1 MSAPTGGHRRIDRV
15 LAPDFTSDL
24 DSLSLEELRARRAEA
39 DQEEVDLSYLRRML
53 QGRSDLAQ
61 AELARRAEPK
71 TGAAQSG
78 APESDAE
85 VVSRITAALTEEGQ
99 DRSPAQGLGRH
110 RAVEP
115 SRVGETRRQGES
127 LLAVSGMSD
136 PATLDEAALRAV
148 LGQLV
153 DEEHE
158 VSATRKQVQAILDT
172 LSAEVTRRY
181 RDGSATVDALL
192 EG

>member
-15 LAPDFTSDL
+15 LAPNFLSDL
-24 DSLSLEELRARRAEA
+24 GALTLEDLRARRQEA

-53 QGRSDLAQ
+53 QGRSDIAQ
-61 AELARRAEPK
+61 AELARRGTASE
-71 TGAAQSG
+71 GVS
-78 APESDAE
+78 ESEAE
-85 VVSRITAALTEEGQ
+85 VVSRLTAALTDETH

-110 RAVEP
+110 RSLEP

-127 LLAVSGMSD
+127 LLASSGISD
-136 PATLDEAALRAV
+136 HGALDEAGLSALLAQLAV
-148 LGQLV
+148 
-153 DEEHE
+153 EEHE
-158 VSATRKQVQAILDT
+158 VSATRKQVQAVLDA